1 LCGIDTIIE
10 KFKTYKPNPST
21 QNSKFRTQNSPS
33 IFMLSDFTRVIE
45 LFQLPF
51 MQRALMG
58 GILTGLMGG
67 LLGSFTIL
75 RQLSFFSDALGHS
88 ALLGISLGLLLG
100 LSPSSVLLPFA
111 VLFALGVTYLLE
123 RTRLWTDALLNIVY
137 SSSLAIGVILLT
149 FVGQYKGGINSIL
162 FGDILA
168 VRQGDLW
175 VSTVLLVVCVLFV
188 GLTLRSQILLT
199 LHEPLAV
206 ARGISASAHRTA
218 FIVLLA
224 LVVGTSIK
232 AIGVLLISA
241 FVVIPA
247 CAARL
252 LSRTFTG
259 YVILSAVLGALGA
272 MLGMVLSALFNLPS
286 GPAIVTAQLGIF
298 LVAIVLPRTKLS
310 AV

>member
-1 LCGIDTIIE
+1 MTIE
-10 KFKTYKPNPST
+10 AEFA
-21 QNSKFRTQNSPS
+21 
-33 IFMLSDFTRVIE
+33 RVTE

-88 ALLGISLGLLLG
+88 ALLGISIGLLLG
-100 LSPSSVLLPFA
+100 FNPSWVLLPFA
-111 VLFALGVTYLLE
+111 VLFALAVNYFLE
-123 RTRLWTDALLNIVY
+123 RTHLWTDALLNIIY
-137 SSSLAIGVILLT
+137 SSSLAIGIILLS
-149 FVGQYKGGINSIL
+149 FRDEYQGGITNLL

-168 VRQGDLW
+168 VQTADL
-175 VSTVLLVVCVLFV
+175 VFGALLLAVCVAFI
-188 GLTLRSQILLT
+188 GLTLQSQILLT
-199 LHEPLAV
+199 LNEPMAI
-206 ARGISASAHRTA
+206 ARGVNVSAQRTT

-224 LVVGTSIK
+224 LVVGISIK

-252 LSRTFTG
+252 LSRRFSH
-259 YVILSAVLGALGA
+259 YILVSAGLGAFSAVA
-272 MLGMVLSALFNLPS
+272 GMIVSALFDLPS
-286 GPAIVTAQLGIF
+286 GPSIVTVQLAIF
-298 LVAIVLPRTKLS
+298 LLAILIPKARVLAS
-310 AV
+310 

>member
-1 LCGIDTIIE
+1 MGQTLFPIAIGIKLPFT
-10 KFKTYKPNPST
+10 P
-21 QNSKFRTQNSPS
+21 
-33 IFMLSDFTRVIE
+33 MLSLTNTLE

-67 LLGSFTIL
+67 LMGSFTVL

-100 LSPSSVLLPFA
+100 LSPGSLLLPFA
-111 VLFALGVTYLLE
+111 VLFALGVAYLLE

-149 FVGQYKGGINSIL
+149 FVGQYRGGINSIL

-168 VRQGDLW
+168 VRPSNL
-175 VSTVLLVVCVLFV
+175 VMASVLLLGCVLFV

-199 LHEPLAV
+199 LHEPLAI

-224 LVVGTSIK
+224 LVVGTSIQ

-252 LSRTFTG
+252 LSRTFTS
-259 YVILSAVLGALGA
+259 YVILSALLGVLGAV
-272 MLGMVLSALFNLPS
+272 LGMVLSAVLNLPS
-286 GPAIVTAQLGIF
+286 GPAIVTMQLAIF
-298 LVAIVLPRTKLS
+298 LLAIVMPRSKLS

>member
-1 LCGIDTIIE
+1 MGQTLFPIAIGIKLPFT
-10 KFKTYKPNPST
+10 P
-21 QNSKFRTQNSPS
+21 
-33 IFMLSDFTRVIE
+33 MLSLTNTLE

-67 LLGSFTIL
+67 LMGSFTVL

-100 LSPSSVLLPFA
+100 LSPGSLLLPFA
-111 VLFALGVTYLLE
+111 VLFALGVAYLLE

-149 FVGQYKGGINSIL
+149 FVGQYRGGINSIL

-168 VRQGDLW
+168 VRPSNL
-175 VSTVLLVVCVLFV
+175 VMASVLLLGCVLFV

-199 LHEPLAV
+199 LHEPLAI

-224 LVVGTSIK
+224 LVVGTSIQ

-252 LSRTFTG
+252 LSRTFTS
-259 YVILSAVLGALGA
+259 YVILSALLGALGA
-272 MLGMVLSALFNLPS
+272 VLGMVLSAVLNLPS
-286 GPAIVTAQLGIF
+286 GPAIVTMQLAIF
-298 LVAIVLPRTKLS
+298 LLAIVMPRSKLS